1 MSPAAVLVI
10 LVAYFIAMALVSWLA
25 GRRKG
30 GQDVFYTGGRKT
42 HWAVVA
48 FAMIG
53 SCMSGVTFVSVP
65 GMVGTSGFCRCA
77 SASSWAIS
85 SSLSS

>member
-1 MSPAAVLVI
+1 MSPFAVLFI
-10 LVAYFIAMALVSWLA
+10 LVAYFIAMALVSWFA

-30 GQDVFYTGGRKT
+30 GQDNFYTGGRKT

-53 SCMSGVTFVSVP
+53 SCMDVV
-65 GMVGTSGFCRCA
+65 
-77 SASSWAIS
+77 
-85 SSLSS
+85 

>member
-42 HWAVVA
+42 H
-48 FAMIG
+48 
-53 SCMSGVTFVSVP
+53 
-65 GMVGTSGFCRCA
+65 
-77 SASSWAIS
+77 
-85 SSLSS
+85 

>member
-53 SCMSGVTFVSVP
+53 SCMSGVTSAVSA
-65 GMVGTSGFCRCA
+65 TCRCA